1 MFRKMRRSAQEVPAE
16 ACEKVLS
23 AAKRG
28 VLSVIGDDGYP
39 YGIPVNFY
47 YDPEAREI
55 YFHGAKEGH
64 KVDAIKAN
72 DKVCFTA
79 WDEGFKKDGDW
90 AWNVTSVVSFG
101 RAYFVDDE
109 AERIRILNALGDKYY
124 PDGEDVQK
132 EIVSAGGRALI
143 TAVRI
148 ESMTGK
154 LVNEK

>member
-1 MFRKMRRSAQEVPAE
+1 MFRKMRRSAQTVTEE
-16 ACEKVLS
+16 ACEKVLT

-47 YDPEAREI
+47 YDPEVKEI

-64 KVDAIKAN
+64 KVDAIKAC
-72 DKVCFTA
+72 DKVCFTT
-79 WDEGFKKDGDW
+79 WNEGFKKDGDW

-101 RAYFVDDE
+101 RAYFVEDE
-109 AERIRILNALGDKYY
+109 ERRIKILEALGNKYY
-124 PDGEDVQK
+124 PDKDEVQK
-132 EIVSAGGRALI
+132 EIVSAGGRAQI
-143 TAVRI
+143 TAIRI